1 MKNLITITSLVA
13 AAAMTTNAFAEVQ
26 NYFLSGD
33 TQDITVDTN
42 HTEGFNLHNGTLAI
56 KSGATLTALYMVGVN
71 NGNGP
76 TTVNIESG
84 ATFTIT
90 GNVTNNNPN
99 DTTNHPSFVLAHWS
113 QTGTVNV
120 NGVLNSNAGLSNKD
134 GTGILNVNDGG
145 VANFTGGLSFANNV
159 GSITVN
165 LESGGRINLGSGGIS
180 NTGAATINLKGGT
193 LGILGSDASA
203 TWSSERNLTFTENTT
218 TIDTTVWAMA
228 NDGNFSSATENG
240 GTITLSGTLSGA
252 GTLNVAGAGTLNLSG
267 NVSVGAITVSE
278 INAKLNLSSANV
290 SLTSAIS
297 NSGSVTVSA
306 DTVFDLNNFT
316 ASEGIYTVID
326 GGTIIDW
333 NLLGKNNFKI
343 DGIALGGRQEVNVS
357 TNGKVTVTGAIA
369 NLVWNGGSSGN
380 WNTTDKNWLN
390 NSAADAFLSGD
401 NVSFNSNAE
410 ITVSEAILAGTVT
423 VSSGTLSFSGT
434 GKVTAQKGFIVG
446 DGATLKLVGNNNLA
460 GDVIVNAGGT
470 FDVNGQESYCYNGL
484 GKVVLSG
491 GSLVNNSNIDAVM
504 TKRQLSEVELTAN
517 STVGGTYE
525 FSLLGSGY
533 ASTVLTLN
541 GHTLEKT
548 GSNTFDLVNT
558 TVSEGTLKVTEGILH
573 FAGNTQTSVAADI
586 SFNGGKV
593 TSGGTTL
600 ISGSISG
607 TGEIGVVDGTMT
619 VSKKDALVAD
629 SVLTKTGSGTLK
641 ITSAQSK
648 AFDINVTE
656 GTLEL
661 VGGNNA
667 DDRSGTG
674 TLTVNGGATLKIS
687 GHDAL
692 GWTNGSSAKS
702 GKIVAQGSEGNIAK
716 IVINDSNNSVA
727 ASLTNSKNFELKG
740 YTEISSSN
748 GSKMNSFGGSITATG
763 TNNTIS
769 VAVDIRSD
777 FTLNVTNSTDTLDI
791 TGVLA
796 QYSGGGS
803 GKLIKEG
810 EGTLTLSGENTYSG
824 GTEIR
829 GGTLKIESAGW
840 GGKGNLG
847 TLFSSDGLKIF
858 NGGVLE
864 VTAAQ
869 TAATEGVYGSGGALR
884 GFSVTAGK
892 GTYRYSGTGDSLIS
906 ENETNQRI
914 EISSGATLV
923 FDVVNANSTLTVSKV
938 AQGAGALEINGA
950 GTVVISG
957 TNTYTGG
964 TTISAGT
971 LQVGNVSALGTG
983 AVEVAANAKLQI
995 NVAGVKTQ
1003 GAITFASGAKLV
1015 LDNALLAGKTGETI
1029 ALEIIAGSAI
1039 SYNGTT
1045 ITSDNV
1051 NDFATNYVEY
1061 DSAFDA
1067 YNKFWQYTDG
1077 NLTLTLRGAVP
1088 EPSMFG
1094 LLAGLGALALVGA
1107 RRRRK
1112 TK

>member
-13 AAAMTTNAFAEVQ
+13 AAAMTSTAFATDILV
-26 NYFLSGD
+26 SG
-33 TQDITVDTN
+33 T
-42 HTEGFNLHNGTLAI
+42 
-56 KSGATLTALYMVGVN
+56 
-71 NGNGP
+71 
-76 TTVNIESG
+76 
-84 ATFTIT
+84 
-90 GNVTNNNPN
+90 
-99 DTTNHPSFVLAHWS
+99 
-113 QTGTVNV
+113 
-120 NGVLNSNAGLSNKD
+120 
-134 GTGILNVNDGG
+134 
-145 VANFTGGLSFANNV
+145 FTGGQNATTFIYNGTTTTTTSEDNIIFSGDSSGYFGQWGNQGNNAFL
-159 GSITVN
+159 GNIT
-165 LESGGRINLGSGGIS
+165 INEGVTLTINNGGSGCTQFFSGAW
-180 NTGAATINLKGGT
+180 TGAGSLAFSTSGAPLNSDYVFAGDMSGFSGNITHNSANFNSGTTNFNANTESIIQFGSTTATTAPATTNVSGTGTISTSSVLRYNYAAGTDALTIGNSSIVARYLELKGGAGYT
-193 LGILGSDASA
+193 ISGTVTGQ
-203 TWSSERNLTFTENTT
+203 NTT
-218 TIDTTVWAMA
+218 ASNNTLKITAGTTTFNGSVSNFGNVIVADGA
-228 NDGNFSSATENG
+228 NLAVGNT
-240 GTITLSGTLSGA
+240 GTLDLSG
-252 GTLNVAGAGTLNLSG
+252 
-267 NVSVGAITVSE
+267 
-278 INAKLNLSSANV
+278 ANV
-290 SLTSAIS
+290 SLSSAIA
-297 NSGSVTVSA
+297 NSGSVTVNGN
-306 DTVFDLNNFT
+306 TVFNLNGLTTNDNV
-316 ASEGIYTVID
+316 YTIVT
-326 GGTIIDW
+326 GGTITNW
-333 NLLGKNNFKI
+333 NLLDKDNFKI
-343 DGIALGGRQEVNVS
+343 DGIAIGARQEVNVS
-357 TNGKVTVTGAIA
+357 TSGKITITGAIA
-369 NLVWNGGSSGN
+369 NLVWNGGDSGN
-380 WNTTDKNWLN
+380 WNTTDQNWLN
-390 NSAADAFLSGD
+390 NTTSDAFLSGD
-401 NVSFNSNAE
+401 NAVFNSSA
-410 ITVSEAILAGTVT
+410 TVTVGEGVVAGTVSITNNSTLTLVNQSNLTAVKIDIAEGATLDLGNLDGASINQKLTGAGT
-423 VSSGTLSFSGT
+423 VKFSSSKNHDGVINLGTEFAGTVIIGNGTATESKFGQNKLTLGASTAKVIANGVWFWGNGATGTIAQTLEFQGKTGYIDSGTLNATVAVVFAEDASF
-434 GKVTAQKGFIVG
+434 
-446 DGATLKLVGNNNLA
+446 
-460 GDVIVNAGGT
+460 
-470 FDVNGQESYCYNGL
+470 
-484 GKVVLSG
+484 
-491 GSLVNNSNIDAVM
+491 
-504 TKRQLSEVELTAN
+504 EV
-517 STVGGTYE
+517 
-525 FSLLGSGY
+525 
-533 ASTVLTLN
+533 
-541 GHTLEKT
+541 K
-548 GSNTFDLVNT
+548 
-558 TVSEGTLKVTEGILH
+558 
-573 FAGNTQTSVAADI
+573 
-586 SFNGGKV
+586 
-593 TSGGTTL
+593 SGGTL
-600 ISGSISG
+600 NISGASTFSTDSSLKVSGGTATISG
-607 TGEIGVVDGTMT
+607 AI
-619 VSKKDALVAD
+619 VAN
-629 SVLTKTGSGTLK
+629 SVLTKTGSGTLT
-641 ITSAQSK
+641 ISSAQSN
-648 AFDINVTE
+648 AFNAVVE
-656 GTLEL
+656 AGTLEL
-661 VGGNNA
+661 VGNN
-667 DDRSGTG
+667 DSNDRSGTG

-796 QYSGGGS
+796 QHSGGGS

-810 EGTLTLSGENTYSG
+810 EGTLTLSGKNTYSG

-847 TLFSSDGLKIF
+847 TLFSSDGLKIS

-869 TAATEGVYGSGGALR
+869 TAATEGAYGSGGALR

-964 TTISAGT
+964 TTISART